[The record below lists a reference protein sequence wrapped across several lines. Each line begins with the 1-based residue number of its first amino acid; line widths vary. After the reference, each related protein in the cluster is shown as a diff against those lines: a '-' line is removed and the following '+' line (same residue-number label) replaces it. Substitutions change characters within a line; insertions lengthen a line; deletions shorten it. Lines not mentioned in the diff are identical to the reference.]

1 MKILK
6 GCFWNPIRCKE
17 KIKFV
22 TMTYT
27 MISTTVFWSALSLFF
42 LGQLPHRSLAES
54 LGGSQPKGASK
65 NTEALVY
72 LETTEGRLVL
82 KLSNATPLHR
92 DNFLKLVREGFYDQ
106 VLFHRVIKDFMI
118 QGGDPESRDAKE
130 GQMLGNGGP
139 GYTVPAEFVDS
150 LIHCKGALAAARLGD
165 GMNPRKESSGSQF
178 YIVQGRTWKDADLAS
193 MEARSGRKYSD
204 EQKEIYRTLGGT
216 PHLDGGYT
224 VFGQLIEGMDVL
236 DKIAKSATG
245 GADRPTNDVRILKAG
260 LIK

>member
-1 MKILK
+1 M
-6 GCFWNPIRCKE
+6 
-17 KIKFV
+17 
-22 TMTYT
+22 
-27 MISTTVFWSALSLFF
+27 
-42 LGQLPHRSLAES
+42 
-54 LGGSQPKGASK
+54 
-65 NTEALVY
+65 
-72 LETTEGRLVL
+72 VL
-82 KLSNATPLHR
+82 KLSNETPLHR
-92 DNFLKLVREGFYDQ
+92 ENFLKLVREGFYDQ

-150 LIHCKGALAAARLGD
+150 FIHCKGALAAARLGD

-178 YIVQGRTWKDADLAS
+178 YIVQGRIWKDADLSS
-193 MEARSGRKYSD
+193 MEARSGRKYNE

-245 GADRPTNDVRILKAG
+245 GADRPINDVRILKAG
-260 LIK
+260 LVK

>member
-1 MKILK
+1 MKISK
-6 GCFWNPIRCKE
+6 GLSSSPIRPKE

-22 TMTYT
+22 TMKNP
-27 MISTTVFWSALSLFF
+27 MISTTVFWSTFSLLF
-42 LGQLPHRSLAES
+42 LGLLPHRSLAEPF
-54 LGGSQPKGASK
+54 GDSQPKNSSK
-65 NTEALVY
+65 NAEALVY
-72 LETTEGRLVL
+72 LETTEGRMVL
-82 KLSNATPLHR
+82 RLSNATPLHR

-118 QGGDPESRDAKE
+118 QGGDPESRDAKP

-193 MEARSGRKYSD
+193 MEARSGRKYN
-204 EQKEIYRTLGGT
+204 EVQKEIYRTQGGT

-224 VFGQLIEGMDVL
+224 VFGQLVEGMDVL
-236 DKIAKSATG
+236 DKIAKIATG

-260 LIK
+260 LVK